1 MPRVP
6 RAPAWRGRG
15 GGSTGPGYGAEGAA
29 GPLGRDATWPPGSFL
44 PAAPPLHMSKHPN
57 TRTPHT
63 LRQNHQPPAEHPGRR
78 TQGPRRTPQGPTTPT
93 DHSAGLSAHD
103 RSAGPQASPAFWPP
117 GSRENPMKPGCR
129 SGTKQRSTRP
139 PGLAAAAGQ
148 MSGEERQPCSRTSW
162 AQAWP
167 YHLPAV
173 WPQTSLHAL
182 GCKMGASSSW
192 GM

>member
-1 MPRVP
+1 MEGPGRRVHRP
-6 RAPAWRGRG
+6 GLRRRGRSRAPR
-15 GGSTGPGYGAEGAA
+15 PGHYV
-29 GPLGRDATWPPGSFL
+29 ATWLL
-44 PAAPPLHMSKHPN
+44 PAHRSSTAHEQTPKH
-57 TRTPHT
+57 THSTHT
-63 LRQNHQPPAEHPGRR
+63 QAKPPAPRRTPGRR
-78 TQGPRRTPQGPTTPT
+78 TQGPRRTPQGPATPT
-93 DHSAGLSAHD
+93 DHSAGLSARD

-129 SGTKQRSTRP
+129 SGTKHRSTRP
-139 PGLAAAAGQ
+139 PGLAAGAGQ

-167 YHLPAV
+167 CHLPAV
-173 WPQTSLHAL
+173 RPQTSLRVL